1 MNFKTTYVLFIV
13 FLGVLVLFGIG
24 QLTGLKRDKDKS
36 TYVLPSL
43 NDSKSPLRAEDFDRV
58 EIERTRPNEEK
69 LVFYRTDSGW
79 MSKQPKVR
87 LDSYQVDRLI
97 DQ

>member
-1 MNFKTTYVLFIV
+1 
-13 FLGVLVLFGIG
+13 
-24 QLTGLKRDKDKS
+24 
-36 TYVLPSL
+36 
-43 NDSKSPLRAEDFDRV
+43 
-58 EIERTRPNEEK
+58 IERTRPNEEK

-97 DQ
+97 DQIKSARREEKADVTENPSQFGLDHPSTVITLTKKGDGKEYKLNLGNESLGGDKAVVYV